1 MPTIALYA
9 NKINQMPGL
18 IQDVKK
24 SVVDYQSELS
34 ALKKQSLKINQSICN
49 LSDVI
54 SSIQASSQTQE
65 QKIASLETF
74 QQNSEQFI
82 EDTARIDREVA
93 DVINQ
98 RKDDFYEEYYY
109 LKPECEKNG
118 WEKFCDGVKAVGEWC
133 KENWKSIA
141 KIVLT
146 VVIIAALGIASV
158 LTGGTLAVILAGAF
172 WGALA
177 GGLIGGVMGGITS
190 VLNGGS
196 FLEGFA
202 DGALSGAVTGAITG
216 AVCAGIGVAGQAFGN
231 TLNAISKVG
240 ACATK
245 FRKVIKVTS
254 QVTKVISL
262 GMDGFDMMAM
272 GIGFFDPDN
281 PLVQINQKLHSSAAY
296 NLFQVGVNGLALFT
310 GAASS
315 TMKCFVA
322 GTMVLTASGLVA
334 IESIKA
340 GDKVISTN
348 AETFE
353 VAEKRVL
360 ETYIRETT
368 ELVHL
373 TISGELI
380 KTTYDHPF
388 YVKEHGFVS
397 AGELY
402 IGDKLLD
409 LSGNMLIVEDRKVE
423 TLDEAVKVYNF
434 QVEDFHTCHVSENCV
449 LVHNAN
455 YDDIRPELPEFN
467 GKTTEGVMVTP
478 EGEQISFVSGNGNP
492 PSYPQYKAQSASH
505 VEGKA
510 ALYMREN
517 GINEATIFHNNPNG
531 TCGFC
536 DRQVSALLPE
546 GAKLTVVPPNNAVA
560 NNAKAVPIP
569 KVYTGNATIP
579 TVK

>member
-82 EDTARIDREVA
+82 EDTARIDSDVA

-146 VVIIAALGIASV
+146 VVIIAGLGIASV
-158 LTGGTLAVILAGAF
+158 LTGGALAVILAGAF

-177 GGLIGGVMGGITS
+177 GGLIGGVMGGVTS
-190 VLNGGS
+190 VINGGS

-216 AVCAGIGVAGQAFGN
+216 AACAGIGVAGQAFG
-231 TLNAISKVG
+231 KG
-240 ACATK
+240 
-245 FRKVIKVTS
+245 IKCVSGLGRTIKATS
-254 QVTKVISL
+254 QVTKVLSL
-262 GMDGFDMMAM
+262 GMDGFDMIAM

-296 NLFQVGVNGLALFT
+296 NLFQVGVNALAIFT

-322 GTMVLTASGLVA
+322 GTLILTATGLVA
-334 IESIKA
+334 IENIKA

-373 TISGELI
+373 AISGELI

-388 YVKEHGFVS
+388 YVKDYGFVS

-402 IGDKLLD
+402 IGDKLFD
-409 LSGNMLIVEDRKVE
+409 SNGNVLIVENRKVE

-434 QVEDFHTCHVSENCV
+434 QVEDFHTYHVGNYNV
-449 LVHNAN
+449 LVHNAQEG
-455 YDDIRPELPEFN
+455 YRIIQSKGVKRKAKKLSPEAKKGYE
-467 GKTTEGVMVTP
+467 
-478 EGEQISFVSGNGNP
+478 
-492 PSYPQYKAQSASH
+492 KAI
-505 VEGKA
+505 KA
-510 ALYMREN
+510 LEN
-517 GINEATIFHNNPNG
+517 GDTRGLNDHALSNNRSGQRAIDIKGTGRGRGAGRIIYELGKNG
-531 TCGFC
+531 EVNII
-536 DRQVSALLPE
+536 DI
-546 GAKLTVVPPNNAVA
+546 LTDHR
-560 NNAKAVPIP
+560 
-569 KVYTGNATIP
+569 Y
-579 TVK
+579 